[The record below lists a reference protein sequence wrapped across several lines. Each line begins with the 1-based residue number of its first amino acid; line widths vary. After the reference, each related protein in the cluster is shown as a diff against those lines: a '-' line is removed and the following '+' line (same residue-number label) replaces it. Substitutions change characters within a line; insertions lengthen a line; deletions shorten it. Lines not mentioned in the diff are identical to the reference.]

1 MHFNV
6 PINVVKMI
14 KNAKG
19 TRNVIVIN
27 FRENSNSVFF
37 RKVKDS
43 NARCTSYSSLDPT
56 VVTVNR
62 LALG

>member
-19 TRNVIVIN
+19 TGNVIVK
-27 FRENSNSVFF
+27 NSNSDPV

-43 NARCTSYSSLDPT
+43 NARWTSYSSLDPT
-56 VVTVNR
+56 VVYR
-62 LALG
+62 